1 MTPIGQTSGEVRSKS
16 SSSFLRLW
24 QAYIIFAISTIRL
37 IPIPHYPISLNRCLV
52 YKSLLILSIITILLS
67 PKKILAVDFV
77 DVTEE
82 AGIHFRHSNGVRTSM
97 LPEDMGS
104 GAGFADIDND
114 GDLDLYI
121 VNIPGMYITDPSTLP
136 SKSKNVL
143 YRNDGNG
150 GFTDIT
156 KSTGV
161 GDTGYGMGC
170 VFADY
175 NGDGFVDL
183 YVTNFGTNVLYQN
196 NGDSTFTNV
205 TDIAGVGCPLWSTGA
220 CFADMDNDNDLDLYV
235 CNYVDFD
242 LVKFEDKKEESIQ
255 SGKLVPNALNPT
267 VFEPQDNVL
276 YRNNGDGTFTDI
288 TSKAGVAA
296 TGGRSM
302 QAIFSDF
309 DEDDDVDLYVANDT
323 SDNHVYRN
331 DGDGTFTDVSTD
343 SWAADFRGSMGLAA
357 GDYDADGDID
367 LFISHWIDQEYVI
380 YRNLLKEENTSLN
393 SSSQGIRFVDES
405 YSAMIAEVTLKE
417 IGWGTSLFD
426 YDNDGDLDIFIANG
440 STFQRLDQPEVLIPQ
455 PNQLFRNEGDSTFT
469 DISKSSGINILPTR
483 VSRGTAFG
491 DYDNDGDID
500 IFIVNNYA
508 KARLLRNNTIESKN
522 SNNWLQI
529 KLNGTKKNRNAI
541 GTKILLKTANTNQI
555 REIYAGESY
564 MSSNTFIAHF
574 GLGKS
579 TKVDSIQVTWTNG
592 KTLSLNDININQQIE
607 ITQKP

>member
-16 SSSFLRLW
+16 SSSLLRLW
-24 QAYIIFAISTIRL
+24 QAYIINAFSTIRL
-37 IPIPHYPISLNRCLV
+37 IPIPHYPISLDRCLV
-52 YKSLLILSIITILLS
+52 YKSLLILSIFTILLS

-82 AGIHFRHSNGVRTSM
+82 AGIDFRHSNGIRTSM

-121 VNIPGMYITDPSTLP
+121 VNIPGIYITDPSTLP

-143 YRNDGNG
+143 YQNDGNG

-156 KSTGV
+156 NSAGV

-175 NGDGFVDL
+175 NGDGFIDL

-205 TDIAGVGCPLWSTGA
+205 TKNAGVDCPLWSTGA
-220 CFADMDNDNDLDLYV
+220 CFADIDNDNDLDLYV

-309 DEDDDVDLYVANDT
+309 DGDDDVDLYVANDT

-331 DGDGTFTDVSTD
+331 DGDGTFTDVSAD

-357 GDYDADGDID
+357 GDYDVDGDID

-405 YSAMIAEVTLKE
+405 YSAMLAEVTLKE

-426 YDNDGDLDIFIANG
+426 YDNDGDLDIFVANG

-469 DISKSSGINILPTR
+469 DISKNSGINILPTR

-529 KLNGTKKNRNAI
+529 KLNGMKKNRNAI

>member
-24 QAYIIFAISTIRL
+24 QAYIINAFSTIRL
-37 IPIPHYPISLNRCLV
+37 IPIPHYPISLDRCLV
-52 YKSLLILSIITILLS
+52 YKSLLILSIFTILLS

-82 AGIHFRHSNGVRTSM
+82 AGIDFRHSNGIRTSM

-121 VNIPGMYITDPSTLP
+121 VNIPGIYIRDPSTLP

-143 YRNDGNG
+143 YQNDGNG

-156 KSTGV
+156 NSAGV
-161 GDTGYGMGC
+161 EDTGYGMGC

-205 TDIAGVGCPLWSTGA
+205 TKNAGVDCPLWSTGA
-220 CFADMDNDNDLDLYV
+220 CFADIDNDNDLDLYV

-309 DEDDDVDLYVANDT
+309 DGDDDVDLYVANDT

-331 DGDGTFTDVSTD
+331 DGDGTFTDVSAD

-405 YSAMIAEVTLKE
+405 YSAMLAEVTLKE

-426 YDNDGDLDIFIANG
+426 YDNDGDLDIFVANG

-469 DISKSSGINILPTR
+469 DISKNSGINILPTR

-529 KLNGTKKNRNAI
+529 KLNGMKKNRNAI

>member
-1 MTPIGQTSGEVRSKS
+1 MANLYNSYYFTILLIRISNSPINIIRNLTSNSLFILFIITFLSTPK
-16 SSSFLRLW
+16 
-24 QAYIIFAISTIRL
+24 IIFA
-37 IPIPHYPISLNRCLV
+37 
-52 YKSLLILSIITILLS
+52 
-67 PKKILAVDFV
+67 VDFA

-82 AGIHFRHSNGVRTSM
+82 AGIHFRHSNGTRTSM

-121 VNIPGMYITDPSTLP
+121 VNIPGKYVTDSTL
-136 SKSKNVL
+136 SQKSKNIL

-150 GFTDIT
+150 RFTDIT
-156 KSTGV
+156 EFAGV

-183 YVTNFGTNVLYQN
+183 YVTNLGNNVLYKN
-196 NGDSTFTNV
+196 NGDNTFTNV
-205 TDIAGVGCPLWSTGA
+205 TDFAGVDCPLWSTGA
-220 CFADMDNDNDLDLYV
+220 CFADIDNDDDLDLYV

-242 LVKFEDKKEESIQ
+242 LVKFADKKEESLQ
-255 SGKLVPNALNPT
+255 SGKFVPNALNPT

-276 YRNNGDGTFTDI
+276 YRNNGDGSFSDI
-288 TSKAGVAA
+288 TSNADVAA
-296 TGGRSM
+296 EGGRSM

-309 DEDDDVDLYVANDT
+309 DEDNDVDLYVANDT
-323 SDNHVYRN
+323 SENHVYKN
-331 DGDGTFTDVSTD
+331 EGDGTFTDVSSD

-367 LFISHWIDQEYVI
+367 IFISHWIDQEYVI
-380 YRNLLKEENTSLN
+380 YRNLLKDEETSLK
-393 SSSQGIRFVDES
+393 SSNQRIRFIDES
-405 YSAMIAEVTLKE
+405 YTAMLAEVTLKE

-426 YDNDGDLDIFIANG
+426 YDNDGDLDIFVANG
-440 STFQRLDQPEVLIPQ
+440 STFQHLDQPEVLIAQ
-455 PNQLFRNEGDSTFT
+455 PNQLFRNEGDNTFA
-469 DISKSSGINILPTR
+469 DVSKTSGINILPTR

-508 KARLLRNNTIESKN
+508 KARLLRNNTIESN
-522 SNNWLQI
+522 NDNNWLQVN
-529 KLNGTKKNRNAI
+529 LVGQNKNSNAI
-541 GTKILLKTANTNQI
+541 GAKILLKTDSVNQI

-564 MSSNTFIAHF
+564 LSSNSFIAHF
-574 GLGKS
+574 GLGKNN
-579 TKVDSIQVTWTNG
+579 KVDTIQIIWQNG
-592 KTLSLNDININQQIE
+592 KTQLLQDIEANQKIVIIQD
-607 ITQKP
+607 P